1 MGIIKF
7 RESKTAKGIAVY
19 LLLNLL
25 VEIIYPSTV
34 LALTG
39 GPSQPESQG
48 FTPVGTSEMVD
59 NFTGDF
65 NYNIPLV
72 DVGGYPIN
80 ISYSGSASMDQEA
93 SWVGMGWSITP
104 GVINRSMRSVPDDF
118 DGELVK
124 TEFNTKPNN
133 TFGINTP
140 ISAELFGSDKIS
152 MKLNLGVS
160 YNNYNGFGFKL
171 GANLAINAG
180 DGSKG
185 PLSGSLGVSAAAGSD
200 GVDLSPSVSFESKIK
215 STSDKEVKLGVNIG
229 APFNSRA
236 GLSAMTIGA
245 SLVDN
250 KRAGRWGELTKGE
263 ETGSQTNKGGVVT
276 KTFSEGNISGSIGG
290 SSISFSS
297 PSYTPQYT
305 MPMMN
310 TNVSFS
316 LTMAVALFGFHP
328 NIKLNGYY
336 SGQHLK
342 SHEASV
348 PAFGY
353 LFSEN
358 GQELDNAMHD
368 FNREKDGGFTEKT
381 PLIPLTNYTYDIL
394 SVSGQGIG
402 GMYRPFRNHNGMV
415 YDNEVINEGGSL
427 DIPGIE
433 IGVGWNV
440 HGGADINGN
449 YTNTRSGKWKTIK
462 YFGKNNGDNNPVLGI
477 YRWKGKS
484 SETPLYEN
492 YYYKQAGE
500 KTIDEDEKYFNSIGG
515 FKAVKVGIDTNHS
528 DVPTLPEFWS
538 NFDEKYPMI
547 VDGKKVNGKDNL
559 NTIRQPRNQAI
570 SILNGQEASQGGI
583 SRAIQ
588 IFKSNEFTLGQDGNY
603 IPTKTYS
610 RVSYEVEGGQTLNTS
625 KHISELTALRNDGA
639 RYVYGI
645 PAYNTKQ
652 VESSFAVNGIGNESI
667 GVVDYNEDEDSR
679 YNTSGLDNYYNKTT
693 MPAFAHSYLLTE
705 ILSSDYV
712 DVDNVKGP
720 SDEDYGSYT
729 KFNYTRIDGY
739 KWRTPFTKANYNE
752 GMKSEKNDNKG
763 SYIYG
768 EKDIWYLHSIVTK
781 THVAEFVLED
791 RDDSYGV
798 ASQRGDGFGKSLK
811 RLKEIRLYAKQDKI
825 KNGSKAVP
833 IKVVHFE
840 YTYDLCPGTPN
851 NIKGGGKLTL
861 KKLWFTYGSS
871 NKGKLS
877 AYEFNYEGKNPS
889 YNLKGYDRWGNYKP
903 NLGTPEGLPDD
914 PASTSDFPYVDQ
926 TNRSEADKNASAWIM
941 TSIKLPSGG
950 KIKLEFESDDYAFV
964 QNKRAMQ
971 MMKIDGVGNNPS
983 DIINNPELY
992 DSLRPK
998 RFLFFKLQNPIDD
1011 RELDPDAIVRNKY
1024 IKDDKGEQIKDMY
1037 FRFFM
1042 KLSGRFADNDAY
1054 EFVPGYVKIKTAGV
1068 ARNKETILNNQ
1079 FSYGYIELEESF
1091 SGVYSINSI
1100 SKTGWDFTK
1109 LYLPKVAYGKTDA
1122 TEDGIIQVAKGLAS
1136 VFRSIIQFVEG
1147 MDFNLMSRS
1156 CSKKFKPE
1164 KSYVRL
1170 FSPEYKKVGGGY
1182 RVKSIKMS
1190 DEWQDMAKGSKT
1202 MEYGQ
1207 EYSYTTTDSK
1217 GNVISSGVASYEP
1230 MMGGDEN
1237 PFRNPVRYEVEK
1249 TLAPDD
1255 KLYKET
1261 PFGESFFPSP
1271 SVGYS
1276 KVTVTNLR
1284 YNNINRNATGKIIHE
1299 FYTSKEFP
1307 TIVEHTNLN
1316 PNRKKPP
1323 FVFKMLKVDVND
1335 FMTASQGF
1343 SVILNDM
1350 HGKQK
1355 GQLVYAEN
1363 NNDLPISRVTYKYK
1377 TKTTYSD
1384 LTTNQLDNDVLVI
1397 NKTKFNTNGSYVDT
1411 RRMGVE
1417 YDFVLDSRRSETVTY
1432 SGSLKGNLDAFLVA
1446 IFPIAVPILLPG
1458 FSREMTG
1465 FKSISATKVINQ
1477 YGILEEVIAEDL
1489 GSKVSTKNLAYD
1501 AYTGEV
1507 LVTETV
1513 NQFNDPIYN
1522 LNYPAHWAY
1531 DRMGHAYKNIGL
1543 ELNGV
1548 DITNLPN
1555 ANKYFVSGDEV
1566 LINGNTI
1573 AWVYEVY
1580 PNSIRLMDE
1589 QGTELGFTKAT
1600 IKVLRSGR
1608 RNIQSTS
1615 IGQVTM
1621 KVNPLKGNF
1630 DKILDNFVFE
1640 QVINANSIEFTETG
1654 KVFCE
1659 CGLSPNTKVNP
1670 YKQGLLGVW
1679 RPLKSHLYLTERIQ
1693 TRENDNTNIR
1703 KDGIYKTFSPFWMP
1717 PLGSNTAMSWMPNY
1731 TGWTWTSEVTIY
1743 SPFGLELE
1751 NKDALNRY
1759 SSATYGYH
1767 NTLPTA
1773 VSSNAK
1779 YREVA
1784 FDNFEDYD
1792 FGGCNEHFNYKKQK
1806 SFVKEKASHT
1816 GKRSISVPAKSK
1828 HTLTKPL
1835 EKCFVTPK

>member
-1 MGIIKF
+1 MRIAKI
-7 RESKTAKGIAVY
+7 RESKSAKFLSMY
-19 LLLNLL
+19 LILNILF
-25 VEIIYPSTV
+25 EIIYPSTAF
-34 LALTG
+34 ALTG
-39 GPSQPESQG
+39 GPSQPENQG

-59 NFTGDF
+59 NFSGDF
-65 NYNIPLV
+65 NYNIPLL

-93 SWVGMGWSITP
+93 SWVGLGWNITP

-133 TFGINTP
+133 TFGINSP
-140 ISAELFGSDKIS
+140 LSMELIGTEALSLK
-152 MKLNLGVS
+152 MNLGIS
-160 YNNYNGFGFKL
+160 YNNYNGFGFKA
-171 GANLAINAG
+171 GANLAISSG
-180 DGSKG
+180 EGGKG
-185 PLSGSLGVSAAAGSD
+185 PLTGNLGISAGSD
-200 GVDLSPSVSFESKIK
+200 GVDISPSVSLESKIK
-215 STSDKEVKLGVNIG
+215 STSTQDIRMGLNIG

-236 GLSAMTIGA
+236 GLSAMSIGA
-245 SLVDN
+245 TLVDN
-250 KRAGRWGELTKGE
+250 KRPPRVGEIQRFDNKGE
-263 ETGSQTNKGGVVT
+263 KMMDA
-276 KTFSEGNISGSIGG
+276 GSIGG
-290 SSISFSS
+290 SSISFST

-305 MPMMN
+305 MPMLN

-316 LTMAVALFGFHP
+316 LTFAAALFGAHP
-328 NIKLNGYY
+328 SIRIDGYY
-336 SGQHLK
+336 GGQYLK
-342 SHEASV
+342 THEASV

-358 GQELDNAMHD
+358 GQDLDNAMHD

-381 PLIPLTNYTYDIL
+381 PLIPLTNYTYDVL
-394 SVSGQGIG
+394 SVSGQGIS
-402 GMYRPFRNHNGMV
+402 GMYRPFRNHTGMV
-415 YDNEVINEGGSL
+415 FDNEVVNEGGGL
-427 DIPGIE
+427 DVPGVE
-433 IGVGWNV
+433 IGLGWNV

-462 YFGKNNGDNNPVLGI
+462 YFGKNNGNNNPVMGV
-477 YRWKGKS
+477 YRWQSKKS
-484 SETPLYEN
+484 DLPMYEN

-500 KTIDEDEKYFNSIGG
+500 KTIDIDEDYLNQIGG
-515 FKAVKVGIDTNHS
+515 YQAVKVGLDTNHS
-528 DVPTLPEFWS
+528 DVPTLKEFW
-538 NFDEKYPMI
+538 NRFGQKYPLTT
-547 VDGKKVNGKDNL
+547 NGK
-559 NTIRQPRNQAI
+559 TASFTERQPRNQAI
-570 SILNGQEASQGGI
+570 SILNGTEASKGGV
-583 SRAIQ
+583 
-588 IFKSNEFTLGQDGNY
+588 SNTIKIYKENDFTLNPDGNY
-603 IPTKTYS
+603 KPVSNYS
-610 RVSYEVEGGQTLNTS
+610 RVSYVLDDQTKLNTS
-625 KHISELTALRNDGA
+625 KHISEISALRNDGA

-652 VESSFAVNGIGNESI
+652 IESSFAVNGLGNESI
-667 GVVDYNEDEDSR
+667 GTVDYTEEEDSR
-679 YNTSGLDNYYNKTT
+679 YNSSGLDNYYNKTT

-705 ILSSDYV
+705 ILSADYV

-729 KFNYTRIDGY
+729 KFNYTRIQDY

-752 GMKSEKNDNKG
+752 GMKSEENDNKG

-768 EKDIWYLHSIVTK
+768 EKDVWYLHSIVTK

-798 ASQRGDGFGKSLK
+798 ASQKGDGFGKGLK
-811 RLKEIRLYAKQDKI
+811 RLKEIRLYSKQDKI
-825 KNGSKAVP
+825 KNGSKAIP

-840 YTYDLCPGTPN
+840 YSYDLCPGAQN
-851 NIKGGGKLTL
+851 NIKGKGKLTL

-877 AYEFNYEGKNPS
+877 AYEFNYEGRNPI

-903 NLGTPEGLPDD
+903 NLGTEAGLPDD
-914 PASTSDFPYVDQ
+914 PASTADFPYVDQ
-926 TNRSEADKNASAWIM
+926 TNRLEADLNASAWIM

-971 MMKIDGVGNNPS
+971 MIKIEGAGENLDS
-983 DIINNPELY
+983 DIKDKNLY
-992 DSLRPK
+992 QSIDQAYKPK
-998 RFLFFKLQNPIDD
+998 KYLFFRLQNSISD
-1011 RELDPDAIVRNKY
+1011 RETDPDNIVRNKY
-1024 IKDDKGEQIKDMY
+1024 LIDHKGEQIKEMY

-1042 KLSGRFADNDAY
+1042 NVGNSLNKAY
-1054 EFVPGYVKIKTAGV
+1054 EFVPGYVKIKNAGV
-1068 ARNKETILNNQ
+1068 VRNSLSHIDNQ
-1079 FSYGYIELEESF
+1079 YTYGYIELQDEK
-1091 SGVYSINSI
+1091 SGIYPINSI
-1100 SKTGWDFTK
+1100 SKVSWDFTK
-1109 LYLPKVAYGKTDA
+1109 TYLPKVAYGKTDA
-1122 TEDGIIQVAKGLAS
+1122 KENGLIQVAKGLAS
-1136 VFRSIIQFVEG
+1136 VYSSIIQFVTG
-1147 MDFNLMSRS
+1147 MDVNLMVRGCSRQ
-1156 CSKKFKPE
+1156 FKSE

-1170 FSPEYKKVGGGY
+1170 YSPEYKKVGGGY

-1190 DEWQDMAKGSKT
+1190 DEWQSMANGSKT

-1207 EYSYTTTDSK
+1207 EYSYTTTNAS
-1217 GNVISSGVASYEP
+1217 GQEISSGVASYEP
-1230 MMGGDEN
+1230 MIGGDEN
-1237 PFRNPVRYEVEK
+1237 PFREPVRYENEK
-1249 TLAPDD
+1249 TLVPDE
-1255 KLYKET
+1255 KLFKET

-1276 KVTVTNLR
+1276 KVTVRNLK
-1284 YNNINRNATGKIIHE
+1284 YNNVNRNATGKIIHE
-1299 FYTSKEFP
+1299 FYTAKDFP

-1323 FVFKMLKVDVND
+1323 FVFKLLKVNVSD

-1343 SVILNDM
+1343 SIILNDM

-1355 GQLVYAEN
+1355 GQSVFAEN
-1363 NNDLPISRVTYKYK
+1363 NDDLPISRVTYNYK
-1377 TKTTYSD
+1377 TKNKYSELSD
-1384 LTTNQLDNDVLVI
+1384 NELDNEVLAM
-1397 NKTKFNTNGSYVDT
+1397 NKVKFESGKYVEK

-1417 YDFVLDSRRSETVTY
+1417 YDFILDSRRSETVTY
-1432 SGSLKGNLDAFLVA
+1432 SGSLKGNLDAFMIA
-1446 IFPIAVPILLPG
+1446 IFPVAIPIFIPG

-1513 NQFNDPIYN
+1513 NQFDDPVYTF
-1522 LNYPAHWAY
+1522 NYPAHWAY

-1543 ELNGV
+1543 EMSDVNLSSL
-1548 DITNLPN
+1548 TN
-1555 ANKYFVSGDEV
+1555 ADKYFVPGDEV
-1566 LINGNTI
+1566 LINGNTL
-1573 AWVYEVY
+1573 AWVFEVF
-1580 PNSIRLMDE
+1580 PNSIRVMDE

-1608 RNIQSTS
+1608 KNIQSTS
-1615 IGQVTM
+1615 IGQITM
-1621 KVNPLKGNF
+1621 KVNPVKGIL
-1630 DKILDNFVFE
+1630 DGILDNFVFE
-1640 QVINANSIEFTETG
+1640 QIINANAVEFTETG
-1654 KVFCE
+1654 KVYCE
-1659 CGLSPNTKVNP
+1659 CGLTPKSKVNP

-1679 RPLKSHLYLTERIQ
+1679 RPLKSHLFLTERIQ
-1693 TRENDNTNIR
+1693 TREKDNTNIR
-1703 KDGIYKTFSPFWMP
+1703 KDGVYKTFSPFWLP
-1717 PLGSNTAMSWMPNY
+1717 PIGKNTAMNWMPNY

-1751 NKDALNRY
+1751 NKDALGRF

-1773 VSSNAK
+1773 VSSNAQ
-1779 YREVA
+1779 YREIA

-1806 SFVKEKASHT
+1806 GFVKDKSSHT

-1828 HTLTKPL
+1828 HTITKPL
-1835 EKCFVTPK
+1835 EKCVIPNQGN

>member
-1 MGIIKF
+1 MSLGKF
-7 RESKTAKGIAVY
+7 RESKSVKFISMY
-19 LLLNLL
+19 LILNILF
-25 VEIIYPSTV
+25 EIIYPSTA

-39 GPSQPESQG
+39 GPSQPDNQG
-48 FTPVGTSEMVD
+48 FMPVGTSEMVD
-59 NFTGDF
+59 NFSGDF
-65 NYNIPLV
+65 SYNIPLL

-93 SWVGMGWSITP
+93 SWVGLGWTITP
-104 GVINRSMRSVPDDF
+104 GVINRSMRSIPDDF
-118 DGELVK
+118 DGELVQ

-140 ISAELFGSDKIS
+140 LSMELFGSDIKF

-180 DGSKG
+180 DGAKG
-185 PLSGSLGVSAAAGSD
+185 PLSGSLGVSAGSD
-200 GVDLSPSVSFESKIK
+200 GVDISPSVSLESKIK
-215 STSDKEVKLGVNIG
+215 SKSDKDVKLGLNIG
-229 APFNSRA
+229 SPFNSRA
-236 GLSAMTIGA
+236 GLSAMTISA
-245 SLVDN
+245 TLVDN

-263 ETGSQTNKGGVVT
+263 ETGSRKELNGTET
-276 KTFSEGNISGSIGG
+276 KSFSEGNISGSIGG

-305 MPMMN
+305 MPMLN
-310 TNVSFS
+310 TNVSFG
-316 LTMAVALFGFHP
+316 LTLAGALFGTHP
-328 NIKLNGYY
+328 NIRLDGYY
-336 SGQHLK
+336 AGQYLK
-342 SHEASV
+342 THEASV

-358 GQELDNAMHD
+358 GQDLDNAMHD

-415 YDNEVINEGGSL
+415 YDNEVTNDGGSL
-427 DIPGIE
+427 DLPGFE
-433 IGVGWNV
+433 IGLGWNV

-449 YTNTRSGKWKTIK
+449 YTNSRTGKWKTIK
-462 YFGKNNGDNNPVLGI
+462 YFGKNNGDNNPVLSI
-477 YRWKGKS
+477 YKWKSKKNDS
-484 SETPLYEN
+484 PLYEN
-492 YYYKQAGE
+492 YYFKQAGE
-500 KTIDEDEKYFNSIGG
+500 KTIDEDEGYFDQIGG
-515 FKAVKVGIDTNHS
+515 YQAVKVGLDTDHS
-528 DVPTLPEFWS
+528 DVPTRPEFW
-538 NFDEKYPMI
+538 NRYGQKFPMLT
-547 VDGKKVNGKDNL
+547 NGRDSL
-559 NTIRQPRNQAI
+559 LTVRQPRNQAI
-570 SILNGQEASQGGI
+570 SILNGSEASKGGI
-583 SRAIQ
+583 SKTIQ
-588 IFKSNEFTLGQDGNY
+588 IYKENEFILNTDGNY
-603 IPTKTYS
+603 KTAGSYS
-610 RVSYEVEGGQTLNTS
+610 RTSYENAGGTKINSS
-625 KHISELTALRNDGA
+625 KHISEISALRNDGA

-652 VESSFAVNGIGNESI
+652 IESSFAVNGVGNESI
-667 GVVDYNEDEDSR
+667 GTVDYSESEDSR
-679 YNTSGLDNYYNKTT
+679 DNTSGLDHYYNKTT

-705 ILSSDYV
+705 ILSADYV
-712 DVDNVKGP
+712 DVDNISGP
-720 SDEDYGSYT
+720 SDADYGSYT
-729 KFNYTRIDGY
+729 KFNYTRIENY
-739 KWRTPFTKANYNE
+739 KWRTPFNKANYNE
-752 GMKSEKNDNKG
+752 GMKSESNDDKG

-768 EKDIWYLHSIVTK
+768 EKDVWYLHTIVTK

-798 ASQRGDGFGKSLK
+798 ASQRGDGFGKGLK

-825 KNGSKAVP
+825 KNGSKAIP

-840 YTYDLCPGTPN
+840 YSYELCPGTQN
-851 NIKGGGKLTL
+851 NIKKGGKLTL

-877 AYEFNYEGKNPS
+877 AYEFNYEGRNPS

-903 NLGTPEGLPDD
+903 NLGTAQGLPSD
-914 PASTSDFPYVDQ
+914 PASTADFPYVDQ
-926 TNRSEADKNASAWIM
+926 TDRRETDLNASAWIM

-971 MMKIDGVGNNPS
+971 MMKIVGAGENLDS
-983 DIINNPELY
+983 DINDKKLY
-992 DSLRPK
+992 NDIDKVYTPK
-998 RFLFFKLQNPIDD
+998 KYLFFRLQDPISD
-1011 RELDPDAIVRNKY
+1011 RESDPDNIVRNKY
-1024 IKDDKGEQIKDMY
+1024 LIDHKGEQIKEIY
-1037 FRFFM
+1037 FRFFINV
-1042 KLSGRFADNDAY
+1042 GNDLNKAY
-1054 EFVPGYVKIKTAGV
+1054 EFVPGYVKIKNAGV
-1068 ARNKETILNNQ
+1068 VRSSLSHIDNKFN
-1079 FSYGYIELEESF
+1079 FGYIELQDEK
-1091 SGVYSINSI
+1091 SGIYSINSI
-1100 SKTGWDFTK
+1100 SKTAWDFTK
-1109 LYLPKVAYGKTDA
+1109 LNLPKVAYGKTDA
-1122 TEDGIIQVAKGLAS
+1122 TENGLIQVAKGLAS
-1136 VFRSIIQFVEG
+1136 VFSSIIQFVEG
-1147 MDFNLMSRS
+1147 MDFNLMTRG
-1156 CSKKFKPE
+1156 CSKIFIPE

-1170 FSPEYKKVGGGY
+1170 YSPEYKKQGGGY
-1182 RVKSIKMS
+1182 RVKSIRMT
-1190 DEWQDMAKGSKT
+1190 DEWQTMSNASKT

-1207 EYSYTTTDSK
+1207 EYDYTTTDAK
-1217 GNVISSGVASYEP
+1217 GNIISSGVASYEP

-1237 PFRNPVRYEVEK
+1237 PFREPVRYEIEK
-1249 TLAPDD
+1249 MLVPDE

-1276 KVTVTNLR
+1276 KVTVRNIR
-1284 YNNINRNATGKIIHE
+1284 YSNVNRNATGKIIHE
-1299 FYTSKEFP
+1299 FYTAKDFP
-1307 TIVEHTNLN
+1307 TIVEHTDLS
-1316 PNRKKPP
+1316 PSRKKPP
-1323 FVFKMLKVDVND
+1323 FVFKLLKVDVYD
-1335 FMTASQGF
+1335 YMTASQGF
-1343 SVILNDM
+1343 SIVLNDM

-1355 GQLVYAEN
+1355 GQSVFSESN
-1363 NNDLPISRVTYKYK
+1363 DDLPISRVTYKYK
-1377 TKTTYSD
+1377 TKSEYSD
-1384 LTTNQLDNDVLVI
+1384 LTINELDNNVLAV
-1397 NKTKFNTNGSYVDT
+1397 NKNKFESNNSYVDS

-1432 SGSLKGNLDAFLVA
+1432 SGSLKGNLDAFMVA
-1446 IFPIAVPILLPG
+1446 IFPITAPIFLPG

-1489 GSKVSTKNLAYD
+1489 GSKVSTKNLAFD

-1507 LVTETV
+1507 LVTETA
-1513 NQFNDPIYN
+1513 NQFDDPIYT

-1543 ELNGV
+1543 EIDGV
-1548 DITNLPN
+1548 NISSIPN
-1555 ANKYFVSGDEV
+1555 ADKYFVQGDEI
-1566 LINGNTI
+1566 LINNNI
-1573 AWVYEVY
+1573 LAWVFEVN
-1580 PNSIRLMDE
+1580 PTSIRIMDE
-1589 QGTELGFTKAT
+1589 NGTELSYSNAH

-1630 DKILDNFVFE
+1630 DKILNDFVFE
-1640 QVINANSIEFTETG
+1640 QVINANAVEFTENG

-1659 CGLSPNTKVNP
+1659 CGLTPKSKINP

-1693 TRENDNTNIR
+1693 SRENDNVNIR
-1703 KDGIYKTFSPFWMP
+1703 KDGVYKTFSPFWQSP
-1717 PLGSNTAMSWMPNY
+1717 IGKNSALSWMPNY
-1731 TGWTWTSEVTIY
+1731 NGWTWTSEVTIY

-1773 VSSNAK
+1773 VSSNAQ
-1779 YREVA
+1779 YREIA

-1792 FGGCNEHFNYKKQK
+1792 FGGCNEHFNYKNQK
-1806 SFVKEKASHT
+1806 GFVKEKNSHT

-1835 EKCFVTPK
+1835 EKCSVPSQGN